1 MNDEMMLIISIAICL
16 GMVVIANFIGFSEA
30 LGAFVAGSILAGTV
44 KAGYIERLINPIKD
58 LFGAIFFVSVG
69 MMIEPDLLMEYIV
82 PILIIT
88 IVTILGQMVFATI
101 GILLSGQSLN
111 TAIRGGFSMVQ
122 IGEFSF
128 IIATLGTSLGVISD
142 FLYPVVV
149 CVSVINDV
157 YYAAVHKELRKSV

>member
-1 MNDEMMLIISIAICL
+1 MQI
-16 GMVVIANFIGFSEA
+16 
-30 LGAFVAGSILAGTV
+30 
-44 KAGYIERLINPIKD
+44 
-58 LFGAIFFVSVG
+58 
-69 MMIEPDLLMEYIV
+69 DLLMEYIV

-149 CVSVINDV
+149 CVSVITTFTTPLFIKNSEKV
-157 YYAAVHKELRKSV
+157 YKFLDEKLPDGLWVFIKKNTSENRSNKDKDKDWFSYIKKVLSRTLIDPTPQ